1 MQLKRSSHS
10 VYRTQYHIV
19 WVTRYRRNILVR
31 GVAQYLKTKLLEV
44 ERYYPDW
51 EIETI
56 GIDKDHMHIYMVI
69 PPEYSVSQVV
79 ETLKKNT
86 SRHLRKKFRFLDKVY
101 WDNGGIWSRGYFV
114 STVGI
119 KEEVIRKY
127 VEMQGK
133 EDTGQAKLEL

>member
-1 MQLKRSSHS
+1 MD
-10 VYRTQYHIV
+10 HIH
-19 WVTRYRRNILVR
+19 L
-31 GVAQYLKTKLLEV
+31 
-44 ERYYPDW
+44 
-51 EIETI
+51 
-56 GIDKDHMHIYMVI
+56 YMVI
-69 PPEYSVSQVV
+69 PPKYAVSQVV

-119 KEEVIRKY
+119 NEEVIRKY

-133 EDTGQAKLEL
+133 EDTGQAELEL

>member
-1 MQLKRSSHS
+1 MQLKRSAHS
-10 VYRTQYHIV
+10 VYQAQYHIV

-31 GVAQYLKTKLLEV
+31 GLSQYLKTKLLEV

-51 EIETI
+51 ELKTN
-56 GIDKDHMHIYMVI
+56 GIARDHLHIYMVI
-69 PPEYSVSQVV
+69 PPKYSVSQVV

-101 WDNGGIWSRGYFV
+101 WDTGGIWSRGYFV

-119 KEEVIRKY
+119 NEEVIRKY
-127 VEMQGK
+127 VEMRGK

>member
-1 MQLKRSSHS
+1 MQLKRSAHS
-10 VYRTQYHIV
+10 FYQTQYHIV

-31 GVAQYLKTKLLEV
+31 GVTQYLKTKLLEV

-51 EIETI
+51 EIKTI
-56 GIDKDHMHIYMVI
+56 GIDRDHLHIYMVI
-69 PPEYSVSQVV
+69 PPKYSVSQVV

-86 SRHLRKKFRFLDKVY
+86 SCHLRKKFRFLDKVY
-101 WDNGGIWSRGYFV
+101 WDTGGIWSRGYFV

-119 KEEVIRKY
+119 NEEVIRKY